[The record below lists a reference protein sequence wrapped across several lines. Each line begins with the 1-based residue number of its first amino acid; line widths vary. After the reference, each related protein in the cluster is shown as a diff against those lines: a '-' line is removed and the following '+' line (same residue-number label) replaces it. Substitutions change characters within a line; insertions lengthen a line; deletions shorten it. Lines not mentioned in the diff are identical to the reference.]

1 MRVEIGR
8 KENRSLVG
16 GGDGK
21 ENVRTNYVSS
31 NSNISSLG
39 LF

>member
-1 MRVEIGR
+1 MRVEKAR
-8 KENRSLVG
+8 KENRSLVRG
-16 GGDGK
+16 GK
-21 ENVRTNYVSS
+21 EDGRKNYVSS